1 MQSIDVVEVHIRCH
15 IIFHMLSRRLMY
27 LQYPIVFQA
36 AEEPFN
42 DGIIPTRANCTS
54 LMELHTLI
62 RDTLIT
68 YRGSNDIIKTQ
79 EQNVYAAI

>member
-1 MQSIDVVEVHIRCH
+1 MIPVPMKPTILVLDDEPDILDE
-15 IIFHMLSRRLMY
+15 IGETLM
-27 LQYPIVFQA
+27 
-36 AEEPFN
+36 N
-42 DGIIPTRANCTS
+42 DGLDVLTVGTGADLWAAADCTR
-54 LMELHTLI
+54 LMELHTLM

>member
-1 MQSIDVVEVHIRCH
+1 MRFRCVNLDA
-15 IIFHMLSRRLMY
+15 F
-27 LQYPIVFQA
+27 VTC
-36 AEEPFN
+36 
-42 DGIIPTRANCTS
+42 TR